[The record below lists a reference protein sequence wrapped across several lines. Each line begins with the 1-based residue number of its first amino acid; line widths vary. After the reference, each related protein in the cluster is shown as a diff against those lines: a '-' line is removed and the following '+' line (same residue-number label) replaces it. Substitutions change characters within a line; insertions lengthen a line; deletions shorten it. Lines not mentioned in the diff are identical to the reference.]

1 MTLRPRFTLLA
12 AAAAL
17 LLAGCGFGTESGEAS
32 GENAWTYTSG
42 DGKTYTAEE
51 VPTRIIAQGESAA
64 ALIAHGIRP
73 VGIFLSQ
80 PLKDTKSLQ
89 GVDLDGIEILGE
101 TWGKIDAE
109 KAAALEPDLIVSGY
123 WTTEK
128 AYGGLENGV
137 EESSKKVAKLAP
149 VVGPV
154 ADQSVEKMLDGFE
167 ELSGSLGADLD
178 SEEIVADKQAFEQ
191 ARERFK
197 TTVAEADGLTAM
209 GVSPADDILYVA
221 VPKHSAE
228 LADFARYGLDI
239 VVPDSPDPD
248 FSYWE
253 NLSWENADKYQPD
266 LVLMDD
272 RTLEQST
279 KTAEKQPT
287 WRKIKA
293 VEAGAVTPWP
303 AYWISTY
310 RDYAEQLDQLSD
322 AVEKAD
328 PDLT

>member
-1 MTLRPRFTLLA
+1 MTLRPR
-12 AAAAL
+12 AL
-17 LLAGCGFGTESGEAS
+17 LLAATAALVLAACGSADDDRAASGEAWS
-32 GENAWTYTSG
+32 YTSG
-42 DGKTYTAEE
+42 DGETYTADE
-51 VPTRIIAQGESAA
+51 VPTRIIAQAEAAA
-64 ALIAHGIRP
+64 ALIAHGIKP

-80 PLKDTKSLQ
+80 PLEDTKSLE
-89 GVDLDGIEILGE
+89 GVDLDGIEIIGE

-109 KAAALEPDLIVSGY
+109 KAAALRPDLIVSGY

-137 EESSKKVAKLAP
+137 EESSKKVGTLAP

-154 ADQSVEKMLDGFE
+154 ADQSVEEMLDGFE
-167 ELSGSLGADLD
+167 ELSATLGADLD
-178 SEEIVADKQAFEQ
+178 APEIAADKRAFED
-191 ARERFK
+191 ARDRFQE
-197 TTVAEADGLTAM
+197 TVAQADGLTAM
-209 GVSPADDILYVA
+209 AVSPAADVLYVA

-228 LADFARYGLDI
+228 LADFSRYGLDI
-239 VVPDSPDPD
+239 IVPKDPDPD

-253 NLSWENADKYQPD
+253 NLSWENADRYQPD

-279 KTAEKQPT
+279 ETAEKQPT
-287 WRKIKA
+287 WRKIEA

-310 RDYAEQLDQLSD
+310 RDYAEQLDRLGD

>member
-17 LLAGCGFGTESGEAS
+17 LLAGCGLGTESGEAS

-80 PLKDTKSLQ
+80 PLEDTKSLQ
-89 GVDLDGIEILGE
+89 GLDLDGIEIIGE

-109 KAAALEPDLIVSGY
+109 KAASLEPDLIVSGY

-178 SEEIVADKQAFEQ
+178 SAEQ

-239 VVPDSPDPD
+239 VVPD
-248 FSYWE
+248 F
-253 NLSWENADKYQPD
+253 
-266 LVLMDD
+266 
-272 RTLEQST
+272 
-279 KTAEKQPT
+279 
-287 WRKIKA
+287 
-293 VEAGAVTPWP
+293 
-303 AYWISTY
+303 
-310 RDYAEQLDQLSD
+310 D
-322 AVEKAD
+322 ALAQILLGD
-328 PDLT
+328 